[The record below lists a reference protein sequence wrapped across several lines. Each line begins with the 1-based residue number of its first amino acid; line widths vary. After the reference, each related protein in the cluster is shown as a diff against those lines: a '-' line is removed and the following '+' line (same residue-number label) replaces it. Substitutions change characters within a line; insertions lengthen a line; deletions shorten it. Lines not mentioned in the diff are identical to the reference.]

1 MNFSFL
7 KATLSKN
14 IYQQR
19 FGTSK
24 DPFELVVRWGYD
36 MTWMKGKDIL
46 ECDDQS
52 FVLPSKVCVLPM
64 PSYKSRCHMPFQNS
78 FELTKI
84 AWCLHDSSMHLG
96 LQTSSSFHH
105 MGFTACLEFSRN
117 NSKAMGPIEL
127 MACCGRLFSRVEV
140 WFERRANNN
149 WLELTKRYEF
159 FLNLIVVGTYTMAF
173 INSHSWK
180 LWTMPT
186 WPLCSIAYHTFWKF

>member
-1 MNFSFL
+1 MSTAPPPPYFYDHFWACVCVCWPLTLPMNFSFL

-127 MACCGRLFSRVEV
+127 MACCGRLFSRVD
-140 WFERRANNN
+140 
-149 WLELTKRYEF
+149 
-159 FLNLIVVGTYTMAF
+159 M
-173 INSHSWK
+173 NSSWT
-180 LWTMPT
+180 LLLLVHTL
-186 WPLCSIAYHTFWKF
+186 WPL